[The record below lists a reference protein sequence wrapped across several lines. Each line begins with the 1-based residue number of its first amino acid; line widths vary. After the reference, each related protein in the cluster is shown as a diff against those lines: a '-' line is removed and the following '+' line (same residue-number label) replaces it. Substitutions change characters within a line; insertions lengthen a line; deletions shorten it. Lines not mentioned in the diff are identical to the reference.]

1 MARQSNEFLMA
12 WSSLSV
18 RSDEAGWQAIPIDPA
33 WPVELLAGRRS
44 SDNAEA
50 VLLGFPI
57 KDLSPIEKLPEGRGF
72 TVERFQPKEGASDK
86 LWLALTR
93 KVDGGKDLFAIM
105 VSDVIGALDSGVAAG
120 VNERKLLRTF
130 IGRVGAWQEFMRK
143 GLQGLSAEEEIGL
156 VGELFVLKSIVH
168 IGMPMVLALESW
180 LGPLDAHQDFELG
193 TGAIEVKS
201 SLSKV
206 GFVAKIGSLEQ
217 LDDSV
222 RQPLYVAGVRLRQVD
237 SGKTLLEVI
246 DEIKSLVRGDMEA
259 ERLLSER
266 VIAAGVIAEQSTQ
279 YSRRFELGDIRIF
292 EVNQDF
298 PRLIQGSVPVGIT
311 KARYEVDLDKIV
323 GRTLRIDEALNELGI
338 INI

>member
-12 WSSLSV
+12 WSSLSTQ
-18 RSDEAGWQAIPIDPA
+18 SDEAGWQAIPIDPA

-50 VLLGFPI
+50 VLLGFPT

-72 TVERFQPKEGASDK
+72 TVERFHPKDGANEK

-93 KVDGGKDLFAIM
+93 KADGEKDLFAIM
-105 VSDVIGALDSGVAAG
+105 VSDVIGALDDGVVAG
-120 VNERKLLRTF
+120 INEHKLLRTF

-156 VGELFVLKSIVH
+156 VGELFVIKSIVE
-168 IGMPMVLALESW
+168 IGVPIVLVLESW
-180 LGPLDAHQDFELG
+180 LGPFDAHQDFELG
-193 TGAIEVKS
+193 IGAIEVKS

-222 RQPLYVAGVRLRQVD
+222 RQPLYVAGVRINQVG
-237 SGKTLLEVI
+237 SGKTLLEI
-246 DEIKSLVRGDMEA
+246 IEQIKVLVRGDMEA
-259 ERLLSER
+259 ERLFSER
-266 VIAAGVIAEQSTQ
+266 VIAAGIIGEQGKL
-279 YSRRFELGDIRIF
+279 YSRRFELRDIRIF
-292 EVNQDF
+292 EVNQNF
-298 PRLIQGSVPVGIT
+298 PRLIRGSVPNGIT
-311 KARYEVDLDKIV
+311 KARYEVDLDKVV

-338 INI
+338 TNI